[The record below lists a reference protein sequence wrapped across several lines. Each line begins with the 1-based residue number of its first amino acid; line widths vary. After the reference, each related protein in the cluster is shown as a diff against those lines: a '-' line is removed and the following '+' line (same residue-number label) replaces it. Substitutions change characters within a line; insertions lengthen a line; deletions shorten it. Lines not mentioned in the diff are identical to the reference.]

1 MSKKCILCL
10 LRESEG
16 VPSTAIREISLLKN
30 LKHKNVVQLFDV
42 VISGNNLYMIF
53 EYLNMDLKKL
63 MDKKKD
69 VFTPQL
75 IKVSSTHPNENIVLY
90 FETLYRATCIKYWMH

>member
-1 MSKKCILCL
+1 MLFL
-10 LRESEG
+10 TYRETEG

-63 MDKKKD
+63 MDRKKD
-69 VFTPQL
+69 VFTPVL
-75 IKVSSTHPNENIVLY
+75 IKVCTQEIV
-90 FETLYRATCIKYWMH
+90 

>member
-1 MSKKCILCL
+1 LV
-10 LRESEG
+10 RESEG

-69 VFTPQL
+69 VFTPRL
-75 IKVSSTHPNENIVLY
+75 IKVGAILTNPY
-90 FETLYRATCIKYWMH
+90 